1 MPSPENV
8 PAGFVIAIDG
18 PAASGKSSTA
28 RAVAAALGIRHG
40 DSGALYRAVTAA
52 RIGAGGAPASWT
64 EDSVLKAASHVS
76 VRAVEGAF
84 SVSIGQTDAGRFIR
98 SPAVTENVSLVAKMP
113 RVRVWVNEMIRAC
126 ATTGGIVVDG
136 RDMGT
141 AVFPNASLKVWL
153 VAQPAERA
161 RRRSVE
167 MLGRM
172 PSEEELASEAA
183 AILARD
189 AKDAEQTRP
198 APDAIE
204 IDTTTLTPAEQ
215 ITRIVGLALERLGPG

>member
-52 RIGAGGAPASWT
+52 RIGAGGAPATWT
-64 EDSVLKAASHVS
+64 EESVLKAASHVS
-76 VRAVEGAF
+76 VRAVDGAF
-84 SVSIGQTDAGRFIR
+84 AVSIGQTDAGRFIR

-113 RVRVWVNEMIRAC
+113 RVRAWVNEMIRGC

-167 MLGRM
+167 MLGRV
-172 PSEEELASEAA
+172 PSDEELAAEAA

-189 AKDAEQTRP
+189 AKDAEQTQP

-204 IDTTTLTPAEQ
+204 IDTTSLTPAEQ